1 MKAAIAV
8 IAILVLGVA
17 VWWKVSFPSG
27 SWRYKMTVTVE
38 TPEGIKTGSAVREIS
53 AYSMPMFLGV
63 NRDTHIKLEKG
74 EAVVV
79 ELGER
84 GVLFATL
91 GSATDSVWTFFNAFP
106 SPCAEGAVSR
116 CSVKYYSSLKLG
128 ENAQLPARYYPM
140 FAAFEDL
147 NDPKTVKNV
156 LEMKSCPDPETG
168 IPDNFRCIEKDRF
181 EEIFGQGVRLR
192 SVMVEITDQA
202 FQPVVGQHLN
212 WLSKVYG
219 YQLDG
224 GKIQILGSKYP
235 LANSLSAGSFSTE
248 VGKK

>member
-1 MKAAIAV
+1 M
-8 IAILVLGVA
+8 
-17 VWWKVSFPSG
+17 
-27 SWRYKMTVTVE
+27 
-38 TPEGIKTGSAVREIS
+38 
-53 AYSMPMFLGV
+53 
-63 NRDTHIKLEKG
+63 
-74 EAVVV
+74 
-79 ELGER
+79 
-84 GVLFATL
+84 
-91 GSATDSVWTFFNAFP
+91 
-106 SPCAEGAVSR
+106 
-116 CSVKYYSSLKLG
+116 KLG
-128 ENAQLPARYYPM
+128 ESAQLPARYYPM

-156 LEMKSCPDPETG
+156 LEMKSCPAPETG
-168 IPDNFRCIEKDRF
+168 IPDNSRCIEKDRF